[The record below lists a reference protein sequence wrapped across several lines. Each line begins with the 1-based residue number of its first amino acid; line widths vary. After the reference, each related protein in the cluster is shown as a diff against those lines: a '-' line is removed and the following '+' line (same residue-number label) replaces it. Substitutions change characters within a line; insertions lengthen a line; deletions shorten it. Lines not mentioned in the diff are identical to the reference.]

1 MIQTNNNDV
10 VDPNGK
16 SLGFSVEEVSV
27 AYEQLC
33 PEDGQE
39 RSLTVQDLHRII
51 KINRSAKQKHL
62 VDLVRSRNVQER
74 Y

>member
-1 MIQTNNNDV
+1 MTSTNNNDV

-16 SLGFSVEEVSV
+16 SLGFSIEEASL
-27 AYEQLC
+27 AYDQLS
-33 PEDGQE
+33 PEDGHE

-62 VDLVRSRNVQER
+62 VDLFRSRNEQER